1 MAALT
6 GPRNT
11 TKIDDPVI
19 PRTMALPVA
28 AATTIYAGS
37 IVCCNAAGFAVPM
50 TVSTTL
56 RPYGRAKNTI
66 VNAGGAGA
74 LTIEIDRGAFPYNMG
89 TAGDALTIADRGNLV
104 YGIDDNTVGKTN
116 GTATRSL
123 AGLLLDVVGTQA
135 IVLIGGGPQTSGGT
149 LGG

>member
-11 TKIDDPVI
+11 AKIDDPVI

-37 IVCCNAAGFAVPM
+37 IVCTNTAGYAVPGS
-50 TVSTTL
+50 TSTTL
-56 RPYGRAKNTI
+56 KTWGRAKNTI
-66 VNAGGAGA
+66 VNPGAAGA
-74 LTIEIDRGAFPYNMG
+74 MTVEIDRGAFPYNMG
-89 TAGDALTIADRGNLV
+89 TAGDAVTIADRGALV
-104 YGIDDNTVGKTN
+104 YVIDDQTVAKVA
-116 GTATRSL
+116 TARSL

-135 IVLIGGGPQTSGGT
+135 IVLLGGGPQTSGGT